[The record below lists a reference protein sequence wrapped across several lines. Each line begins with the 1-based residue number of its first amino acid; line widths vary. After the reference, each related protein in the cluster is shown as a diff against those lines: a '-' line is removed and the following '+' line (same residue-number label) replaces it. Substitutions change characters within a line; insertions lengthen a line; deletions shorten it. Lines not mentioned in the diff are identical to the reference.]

1 MKRKS
6 GKQFILIPIGLFLTS
21 CAFLISQRSE
31 ISDAVK
37 GVVFGIPIGIMLFP
51 FILTRFKKA
60 NC

>member
-1 MKRKS
+1 MKRKPR
-6 GKQFILIPIGLFLTS
+6 KQFILIPIGLFFTS
-21 CAFLISQRSE
+21 CALLISQRTE

-37 GVVFGIPIGIMLFP
+37 GVIFGIPIGIMLFP